1 MKNSKFLIIFLGV
14 FLLIG
19 NAWGYPLFSVGNI
32 IDYDDGPGTWFGLGA
47 DGYSLNGGSFW
58 IYKTGTS
65 DKVQTFCIERD
76 EYLYDGSLIKDI
88 SQKVISGGVDSNASP
103 LLSTQAAYLFY
114 MWTTQEINKLSED
127 YASAYQAL
135 IWYYEGELI
144 KLNGY
149 AYLND
154 SAEAIANNLKGIV
167 DSMTLSGYYGVSV
180 LNLENSSGTQRQSL
194 LYYNPVPEPVSMLLF
209 GTGLVGVGGYVR
221 RRFKK

>member
-1 MKNSKFLIIFLGV
+1 MKNSKLLIFFLGIFL
-14 FLLIG
+14 LAG
-19 NAWGYPLFSVGNI
+19 NAMAYPLFSEGNI
-32 IDYDDGPGTWFGLGA
+32 IDFDDGPGRWFGTGA

-58 IYKTGTS
+58 IYKTGTT

-76 EYLYDGSLIKDI
+76 EYLYDRSLIADI
-88 SQKVISGGVDSNASP
+88 SHNVISGGVDSNASP

-114 MWTTQEINKLSED
+114 RWTTQESNKSVED

-154 SAEAIANNLKGIV
+154 SAEAIANNLKATV

-180 LNLENSSGTQRQSL
+180 LNLENSSDTQRQSL

-209 GTGLVGVGGYVR
+209 GTGLFGIGGYVR